1 METYKFKYRFKSGTK
16 SRFERI
22 EGSPNILPKTLSI
35 DTQDLSP
42 CRNEGIRNV
51 LEKTGS
57 FVGEFCKNEISP
69 LKISP
74 IRPRCRGTLFKS
86 NNSKIFGFSD
96 LAFAN
101 EKNEWQRGTSLI
113 IFKHSQNG
121 IYEIF
126 IFKGGWNNRELIL
139 KNL

>member
-1 METYKFKYRFKSGTK
+1 METYNFKYRHKSGTK
-16 SRFERI
+16 SRYERI
-22 EGSPNILPKTLSI
+22 EGLLSILPQTLSI

-42 CRNEGIRNV
+42 SQNEGIRNI
-51 LEKTGS
+51 LKKTGS
-57 FVGEFCKNEISP
+57 FVGEFRKDEISP

-86 NNSKIFGFSD
+86 NNLKIFGFSD

-113 IFKHSQNG
+113 VFKYPKNG
-121 IYEIF
+121 IYDII
-126 IFKGGWNNRELIL
+126 IFKGGWENRESIL